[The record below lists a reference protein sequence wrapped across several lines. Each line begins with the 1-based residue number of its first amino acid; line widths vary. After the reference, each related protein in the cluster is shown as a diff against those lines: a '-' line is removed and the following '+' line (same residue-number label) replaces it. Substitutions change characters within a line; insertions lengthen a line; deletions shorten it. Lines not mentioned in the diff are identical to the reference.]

1 MPLNHLSPAIAAP
14 NGTDDRAAIVQITGC
29 PRCGSICR
37 FLDDC
42 PVCLGEATCARCLFG
57 PRVDDDEIHAT
68 LVPEG

>member
-1 MPLNHLSPAIAAP
+1 MALNDLSPAVTSP
-14 NGTDDRAAIVQITGC
+14 EVTDEGETIVQITGC

-42 PVCLGEATCARCLFG
+42 PVCLGQAPCARCLFG
-57 PRVDDDEIHAT
+57 PRVADDEVHAG

>member
-1 MPLNHLSPAIAAP
+1 MALNDLRPAPALPEA
-14 NGTDDRAAIVQITGC
+14 THEDATIVRITGC
-29 PRCGSICR
+29 PRCGTLCR

-42 PVCLGEATCARCLFG
+42 PVCLGEAPCARCLFG

>member
-1 MPLNHLSPAIAAP
+1 MPLNDLSPAIAMP
-14 NGTDDRAAIVQITGC
+14 DGTDDRSAIAYITGC

-42 PVCLGEATCARCLFG
+42 PVCLGEAPCARCLFG
-57 PRVDDDEIHAT
+57 PRVEDDEIHAT